1 MSAHDSETDRRGEP
15 PDRTRPPGETSEA
28 VLPPVPRFGHTSTI
42 RIDDLMVLY
51 IDTDPDGGKPP
62 LIFIHGYGGC
72 GYETRWIAPAL
83 SRRFRLIAP
92 DLPGMGFSDRP
103 ERFDSIEIFVR
114 TVEALMGHLRLPR
127 VTLVGHSLGGA
138 VAAAF
143 AEQHPGRLDDLILIA
158 PYGLEGEQGGILRY
172 LGGITP
178 LVSLAFSVVNRRL
191 YRTLLEL
198 SVFHDAA
205 SIPDDLET
213 YLAESLLS
221 ADGGKTLAAIT
232 TGLMNSTEIEE
243 ILPRLER
250 FVLLIWGEDD
260 RVLQY
265 GWAER
270 FQNLLPLSKLVPIP
284 ACGHMPHVEHPNLTA
299 EAILEFCGRHD
310 RTPGRFD

>member
-1 MSAHDSETDRRGEP
+1 MSAPEPETERTDERPDGTRP
-15 PDRTRPPGETSEA
+15 RDRTPETSI
-28 VLPPVPRFGHTSTI
+28 PPVPRIGRTSTF
-42 RIDDLMVLY
+42 RIDDLEVLY
-51 IDTDPDGGKPP
+51 IDTDPEGGKPP
-62 LIFIHGYGGC
+62 LVFVHGYGGC
-72 GYETRWIAPAL
+72 GYEIRWIAPAL

-114 TVEALMGHLRLPR
+114 TVAALMERLELPR
-127 VTLVGHSLGGA
+127 ITLVGHSLGGA
-138 VAAAF
+138 VAATF
-143 AEQHPGRLDDLILIA
+143 ADRYPDRLDDLVLIA

-178 LVSLAFSVVNRRL
+178 LVSLAFSLVNRRL

-221 ADGGKTLAAIT
+221 EDGGKTLAAIT
-232 TGLMNSTEIEE
+232 TGLMNSTVIED
-243 ILPRLER
+243 ILPRIER

-265 GWAER
+265 EWAER
-270 FQNLLPLSKLVPIP
+270 FQSLLPLSKLVPIP
-284 ACGHMPHVEHPNLTA
+284 DCGHMPHVEHPGLTA
-299 EAILEFCGRHD
+299 DAILEFCSRRNRPSD
-310 RTPGRFD
+310 SPG